1 MSDKFRVNSRYQAEI
16 PVMRFTLLLL
26 ACAAQFI
33 GTASGASAGSA
44 DLRVTYQEVRGA
56 SVASAA
62 ALMRQVA
69 RRERSAIQGA
79 CCATGTCNVEILQEL
94 GRPERWVLLERTCE
108 ALNPGAQLETAEFS
122 VLEAL
127 QVAPAQVLLHHELTG
142 VTGTQPAAWAE
153 LGLTHSTIYEVTHLD
168 IGGPGV
174 SLSDIDNAI
183 RNYIVAARA
192 AAGNLRAEA
201 WRQDGHPNHST
212 LLFIWNSR
220 AARGRFSSGADTH
233 RFRAQI
239 AQGLG
244 APYDDR
250 LYRRID

>member
-1 MSDKFRVNSRYQAEI
+1 MSDESRVNSRCRARI
-16 PVMRFTLLLL
+16 PVMRLTLVLL

-33 GTASGASAGSA
+33 GTASAAFAGAAE
-44 DLRVTYQEVRGA
+44 LQVTYQEVRRS

-62 ALMRQVA
+62 ALMRRMA
-69 RRERSAIQGA
+69 RRERSSIQGS
-79 CCATGTCNVEILQEL
+79 CGATGTSNVQILQEL
-94 GRPERWVLLERTCE
+94 GRPERWLALEWICE
-108 ALNPGAQLETAEFS
+108 ALNPGLQLANAEFS
-122 VLEAL
+122 ALEAL
-127 QVAPAQVLLHHELTG
+127 QVAPVQVLLHHELPG
-142 VTGTQPAAWAE
+142 VTGTQRAAWA
-153 LGLTHSTIYEVTHLD
+153 GPGVTHNVIYEVTHVD

-183 RNYIVAARA
+183 RDYISAARA

-201 WRQDGHPNHST
+201 WRPDGHANHST
-212 LLFIWNSR
+212 LLFVWNTR
-220 AARGRFSSGADTH
+220 AAREGFASGADTH
-233 RFRAQI
+233 RFRGQI